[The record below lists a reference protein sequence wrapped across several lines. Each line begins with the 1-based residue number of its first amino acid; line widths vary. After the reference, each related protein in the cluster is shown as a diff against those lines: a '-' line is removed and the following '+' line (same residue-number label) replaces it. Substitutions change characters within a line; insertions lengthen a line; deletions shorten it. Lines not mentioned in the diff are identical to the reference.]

1 MSVSSCSFC
10 RHVNPV
16 GAKFCNDC
24 GSPLHLQPCPECNA
38 ITDLTAAECY
48 LCGAA
53 LHPPASAHPAADL
66 AAISEIEVKAAEDA
80 AASAV
85 AAAGSTARLAE
96 RLQAA
101 SAGTDPPASLS
112 SSSGKT
118 EAGEHPPPP
127 VASAPAASPVEHSPG
142 GKWILG
148 PSRRAAYA
156 AAVGCAL
163 IAGLLVS
170 GHFYGLTPEI
180 GERLN
185 ALLTPKPTARAL
197 SLAAEPPR
205 PIGSAE
211 KSVSAPPETPPPETP
226 TVPAADLG
234 KPVAATNSSAEPE
247 PAKNVADSPAGS
259 DSNSASVEP
268 ATTAATKS
276 ATGSASADAP
286 APAQDTAINSQ
297 PIDPTPA
304 EAQRTAGTTAK
315 RVRRE
320 AIPRSHESSRPKP
333 LPQPPGRAD
342 VSAKYGCTR
351 AIAALGLCAK
361 AHEEAN

>member
-53 LHPPASAHPAADL
+53 LRPPPIAHPIADPPVT
-66 AAISEIEVKAAEDA
+66 SEIEVRAAEDA
-80 AASAV
+80 AAGAV

-101 SAGTDPPASLS
+101 SASADPPASLT

-118 EAGEHPPPP
+118 EAGEHPP
-127 VASAPAASPVEHSPG
+127 ARGAWAHAASRAEHSPG

-156 AAVGCAL
+156 AAVACAL

-170 GHFYGLTPEI
+170 AHFYGLTPEV

-185 ALLTPKPTARAL
+185 ALLTQKPTSRAL
-197 SLAAEPPR
+197 SLAAELPK

-211 KSVSAPPETPPPETP
+211 KSVSATPETP
-226 TVPAADLG
+226 TVPGADPA
-234 KPVAATNSSAEPE
+234 KPGAATDSSAEPE
-247 PAKNVADSPAGS
+247 PAKDVAASPAGS
-259 DSNSASVEP
+259 DSNAATLEP
-268 ATTAATKS
+268 ATTAVTES
-276 ATGSASADAP
+276 PTGSASAESP

-297 PIDPTPA
+297 SMDPTSA
-304 EAQRTAGTTAK
+304 EAQKTAGTTAK

-320 AIPRSHESSRPKP
+320 AIPRSRESPRPASM
-333 LPQPPGRAD
+333 PQPPGRAD
-342 VSAKYGCTR
+342 VSAKYRCTQ

-361 AHEEAN
+361 TQDEAN